1 METQFNT
8 NNELQKVSFHYDDL
22 DFFEQLQNMVDTIN
36 ERAEKSLLSAIYE
49 SKTDKES
56 LYLNIKGNNSI
67 YIKRNSIDKVSI
79 DDFTID
85 ITTKQG
91 LTIIIWFVDYTV
103 TILNQ
108 NIDIDINTKL

>member
-1 METQFNT
+1 METHFNT
-8 NNELQKVSFHYDDL
+8 NNELQKLSFHYDDL
-22 DFFEQLQNMVDTIN
+22 DFFEQLKIMVDTIN
-36 ERAEKSLLSAIYE
+36 ERAEKNLLSATYE

-67 YIKRNSIDKVSI
+67 YIKRNSILKVNI

-85 ITTKQG
+85 IITSQG
-91 LTIIIWFVDYTV
+91 LTIIIWFADYTV
-103 TILNQ
+103 SILNK